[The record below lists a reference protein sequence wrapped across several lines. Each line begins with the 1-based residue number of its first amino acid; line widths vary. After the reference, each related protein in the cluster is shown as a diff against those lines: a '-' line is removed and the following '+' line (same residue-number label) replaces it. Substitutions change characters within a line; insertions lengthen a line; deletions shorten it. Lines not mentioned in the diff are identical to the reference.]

1 MERIYQ
7 FANKH
12 PLIATAIGF
21 AIAEIV
27 LNIALLIA

>member
-1 MERIYQ
+1 MERIYK
-7 FANKH
+7 FANEH
-12 PLIATAIGF
+12 PLIATIIGI